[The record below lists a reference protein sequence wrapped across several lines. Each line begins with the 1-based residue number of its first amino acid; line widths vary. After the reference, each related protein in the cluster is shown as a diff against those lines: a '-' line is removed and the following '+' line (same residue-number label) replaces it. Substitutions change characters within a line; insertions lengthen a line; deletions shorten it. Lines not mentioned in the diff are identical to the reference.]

1 MKSSRL
7 TAKSTAY
14 TLSTQHYT
22 HCTRMELQRF
32 NHVTIKGVYTLLIQK
47 DLPKSL
53 WMKVIRHIIYL
64 KNRTPYRAL
73 TKNITLYEVFT
84 NKKPNLDGIQV
95 LGAQLNEHQ

>member
-1 MKSSRL
+1 MKNSRL
-7 TAKSTAY
+7 TAKSIAY
-14 TLSTQHYT
+14 TLSTQHPT

-95 LGAQLNEHQ
+95 LGAQLNEH